1 MTALI
6 YPRKVKIADPKLIYG
21 WQSTDTFKSEALHA
35 IHHSDEVVIT
45 NYSTVEIEPIIG
57 YVASVNS
64 KIVKSE
70 SLRKFNSD
78 AYLPPGTRVTMFMV
92 EYEAFD
98 RYCDEWVWTPSPRLL
113 WYDAVWIER
122 LVKYRV
128 AERAEPTTDTSP
140 RSIRLRRVIRQV
152 RQEDW
157 SWSTPVDVPASDLI
171 KRVDGEVVEE
181 GYASFEDIPHWDIPS
196 GYEGDVFGAEP
207 MFVLIER
214 IAPKVALVAEQP
226 PTLAPEIEPA
236 EHRGALIIADNKA
249 NAGAATW
256 EGAESP
262 RQLCFE
268 LVRLVLPLEI

>member
-45 NYSTVEIEPIIG
+45 NYSTVEIEPISG

-98 RYCDEWVWTPSPRLL
+98 RYCDQWVWTPSTRLL

-122 LVKYRV
+122 LVKYSG
-128 AERAEPTTDTSP
+128 AEAAAPTTETSP
-140 RSIRLRRVIRQV
+140 RSVRLRRVIRQV
-152 RQEDW
+152 RQADW
-157 SWSTPVDVPASDLI
+157 SWSPAVDVSASDLI
-171 KRVDGEVVEE
+171 KRVDGEVIED

-196 GYEGDVFGAEP
+196 GYEGEVFGAEP

-214 IAPKVALVAEQP
+214 MAPKVVLANETP
-226 PTLAPEIEPA
+226 PTLGTDIEPA
-236 EHRGALIIADNKA
+236 EHRSALIISDMKA
-249 NAGAATW
+249 NAGNPAWA
-256 EGAESP
+256 GSESP
-262 RQLCFE
+262 GQLCFE